1 MCFSCVHMQVCT
13 PAGRAEPPALLCG
26 QGLISA
32 PSGSWGHP
40 TQTLLTALQLL
51 WDSTQTGQTAM
62 GIEKVIK
69 DQTPWIIGCASAEGV
84 QYRKWAWP
92 SICSVDP
99 SHCMPEVWFFSHV
112 LFWSFSLFKLKFK
125 NCYVYKTLYVI
136 RHRSL
141 LLLWSN
147 S

>member
-1 MCFSCVHMQVCT
+1 MQVCT

-51 WDSTQTGQTAM
+51 WDSTQTGQTAV

-69 DQTPWIIGCASAEGV
+69 DQPPWIY
-84 QYRKWAWP
+84 QMR
-92 SICSVDP
+92 
-99 SHCMPEVWFFSHV
+99 
-112 LFWSFSLFKLKFK
+112 
-125 NCYVYKTLYVI
+125 
-136 RHRSL
+136 
-141 LLLWSN
+141 
-147 S
+147 